1 VFESMSGGTVE
12 LSPDR
17 GLYEPGTEVSLTP
30 KPGTGYEFEG
40 WSGELSG
47 SDNPKSVTVSAPMS
61 VGATFKDVQGPVV
74 SMTGPTAGATSDV
87 GYTLSGSVSDN
98 RGVSAASWT
107 LGGVDQ
113 GALTLDSA
121 GGFSVTGLKL
131 GHGSNVIVVK
141 AADEGGNEGSGT
153 VTVSWVPK
161 RTLRIGTVIER
172 QEGQKMEVPIEL
184 KSAGDVSSM
193 TFVLKYDPKYLTE
206 PNLVWSSEMLG
217 VLNSVNTSTVGEL
230 RCAFSLG
237 GTKVVSSGEKLV
249 SKVEFRVRSIPEELE
264 SALGLKVLDMAD
276 TEGNQPPSCSTQIGF
291 LPCPPY
297 PIPSAQERS
306 PVPQGYFSPE
316 TPPSTP
322 ASPLNSQPS
331 CLPD

>member
-1 VFESMSGGTVE
+1 
-12 LSPDR
+12 
-17 GLYEPGTEVSLTP
+17 
-30 KPGTGYEFEG
+30 
-40 WSGELSG
+40 
-47 SDNPKSVTVSAPMS
+47 
-61 VGATFKDVQGPVV
+61 
-74 SMTGPTAGATSDV
+74 GATSDV

-131 GHGSNVIVVK
+131 GYGSNVIVVK
-141 AADEGGNEGSGT
+141 ATDEGGNEGSGT
-153 VTVSWVPK
+153 VTVNWVPK

-249 SKVEFRVRSIPEELE
+249 SKVEFRVRSIPEELNSE
-264 SALGLKVLDMAD
+264 VSLEVLEMAD
-276 TEGNQPPSCSTQIGF
+276 NQGNSLAASRTASVNGQAQLLKRRVIGDNNGNDR
-291 LPCPPY
+291 LDVGDGTV
-297 PIPSAQERS
+297 ILKMLTGLEEVRTWDVGSND
-306 PVPQGYFSPE
+306 
-316 TPPSTP
+316 
-322 ASPLNSQPS
+322 LNENTKLDSGDVTRVLKS
-331 CLPD
+331 

>member
-1 VFESMSGGTVE
+1 
-12 LSPDR
+12 
-17 GLYEPGTEVSLTP
+17 
-30 KPGTGYEFEG
+30 
-40 WSGELSG
+40 
-47 SDNPKSVTVSAPMS
+47 MS

-74 SMTGPTAGATSDV
+74 SMTGPTAGATSEV

-121 GGFSVTGLKL
+121 GGFSVAGLKL

-141 AADEGGNEGSGT
+141 ATDEGGNEGSGT
-153 VTVSWVPK
+153 VTVNWEPK

-237 GTKVVSSGEKLV
+237 GSKVVSAGEKLV
-249 SKVEFRVRSIPEELE
+249 SKVEFRVRSIPEELNSE
-264 SALGLKVLDMAD
+264 VSLEVLEMAD
-276 TEGNQPPSCSTQIGF
+276 NQGNSLAASRTASVNGQAQLLKRRVIGDNNGNDR
-291 LPCPPY
+291 LDVGDGTVILKMLTGLEEVQDMGCG
-297 PIPSAQERS
+297 IE
-306 PVPQGYFSPE
+306 
-316 TPPSTP
+316 
-322 ASPLNSQPS
+322 
-331 CLPD
+331 